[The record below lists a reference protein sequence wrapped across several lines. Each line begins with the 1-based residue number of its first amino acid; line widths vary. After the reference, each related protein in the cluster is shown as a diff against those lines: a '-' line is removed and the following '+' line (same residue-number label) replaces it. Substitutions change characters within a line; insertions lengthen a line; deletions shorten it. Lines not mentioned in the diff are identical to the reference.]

1 MPTDAIGRL
10 SRPLRRFL
18 RKRGATDAEVDRAV
32 DAENLA
38 LLVLDREIMP
48 GARRYTMHE
57 LARRGGTDI
66 ETARAVWRAIGFPDM
81 PDDRP
86 AFRDTDVAAL
96 RAFLRTFANPWIE
109 DWSLDRA
116 LRQARVLGA
125 SLARSA
131 DAVTDEIAASFETAF
146 ARGVSD
152 PQLAEGLAEVVGF
165 DDVARLVAHVFRLQ
179 MRASLWRRL
188 AGASP
193 DLPGTVA
200 GSVGFVDLVGYT
212 ALVNELDPDEVA
224 ALVSRFGE
232 LTHDRVV
239 AGGGRVVKT
248 IGDEVMFIAD
258 SVEAAAHIAVDLT
271 VHSLRDDLLPAT
283 RAGIATGTMVSRD
296 GDYYG
301 PVVNLASRLTEMAR
315 PGTVLASAEIGQALA
330 DDEHFTMRRIAG
342 RKVRDI
348 GRVDVFRLDPA
359 RPPRDRS
366 VTSKP

>member
-1 MPTDAIGRL
+1 MSAL
-10 SRPLRRFL
+10 SRSLRRFL
-18 RKRGATDAEVDRAV
+18 RKRGTTEAEIERAV

-48 GARRYTMHE
+48 GARRYTMLE
-57 LARRGGTDI
+57 LAERGGTDV
-66 ETARAVWRAIGFPDM
+66 ETARAIWRAIGFPDV

-96 RAFLRTFANPWIE
+96 RAFLDTFANPWIE

-116 LRQARVLGA
+116 LPQARVLGA

-131 DAVTDEIAASFETAF
+131 DAVTDEIAASFESVHG
-146 ARGVSD
+146 RGVSD
-152 PQLAEGLAEVVGF
+152 AVLAEGLAEVVEF
-165 DDVARLVAHVFRLQ
+165 DSVARLVAHVFRLQ
-179 MRASLWRRL
+179 MRASVWRRL
-188 AGASP
+188 AGARP
-193 DLPGTVA
+193 DLPGTVTA
-200 GSVGFVDLVGYT
+200 SVGFVDLVGYT
-212 ALVNELDPDEVA
+212 ALVNELDSDDVA

-232 LTHDRVV
+232 LTHDTVV

-271 VHSLRDDLLPAT
+271 VQSLRDDLLPAT
-283 RAGIATGTMVSRD
+283 RAGIASGTMVSRD

-301 PVVNLASRLTEMAR
+301 PVVNLAARLTEMAR
-315 PGTVLASAEIGQALA
+315 PGTVLASAEIGEALA
-330 DDEHFTMRRIAG
+330 DDAHFTIRRISG

-348 GRVDVFRLDPA
+348 GRVDVFRLDPS
-359 RPPRDRS
+359 RPRRGRS
-366 VTSKP
+366 VTSTP

>member
-1 MPTDAIGRL
+1 MSSAPSRL
-10 SRPLRRFL
+10 LRRFF
-18 RKRGATDAEVDRAV
+18 RKRGATQAEIDRAV
-32 DAENLA
+32 AAGNLA

-48 GARRYTMHE
+48 GARRYTMQD
-57 LARRGGTDI
+57 LAERGGTDV

-116 LRQARVLGA
+116 LPQARVLGA

-131 DAVTDEIAASFETAF
+131 DAVTDEIAASFEA
-146 ARGVSD
+146 ARGRGVSD
-152 PQLAEGLAEVVGF
+152 AALAEGLADIVEF

-179 MRASLWRRL
+179 LRASLWRRL

-193 DLPGTVA
+193 DLPGTVVA
-200 GSVGFVDLVGYT
+200 SVGFVDLVGYT
-212 ALVNELDPDEVA
+212 ALVNELDPDEVSE
-224 ALVSRFGE
+224 LVSRFGT
-232 LTHDRVV
+232 LTHDTVV

-258 SVEAAAHIAVDLT
+258 SVQAAAHIAVELT
-271 VHSLRDDLLPAT
+271 VQTLRDDVLPST

-301 PVVNLASRLTEMAR
+301 PVVNLAARLTEMAR
-315 PGTVLASAEIGQALA
+315 PGTVLASAAIGEALA
-330 DDEHFTMRRIAG
+330 DDEHFTMRRISG

-348 GRVDVFRLDPA
+348 GRVDVFRLDPS
-359 RPPRDRS
+359 RPSRKRPVS
-366 VTSKP
+366 SKG